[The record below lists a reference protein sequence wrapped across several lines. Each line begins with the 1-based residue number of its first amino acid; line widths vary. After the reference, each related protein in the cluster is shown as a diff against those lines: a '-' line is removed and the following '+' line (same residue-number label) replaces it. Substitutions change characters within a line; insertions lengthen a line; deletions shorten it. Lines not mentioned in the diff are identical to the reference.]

1 MADIYEALHKD
12 HEHLKSMLTAPDKPV
27 SQLLDDVSKDLAA
40 SLEAE
45 DTVLY
50 AHLEGRDEVDALV
63 TEARARQREV
73 RTLSLE
79 LLEDIGSKEHSAVL
93 VQRLREAVFHH
104 IDEEERDLFE
114 AARKVLSDEQA
125 VALGAEFDRQKL
137 RVEGRLA
144 GARPY

>member
-1 MADIYEALHKD
+1 M
-12 HEHLKSMLTAPDKPV
+12 

-50 AHLEGRDEVDALV
+50 AHLEGREEVDALV
-63 TEARARQREV
+63 AEARARQREV

-79 LLEDIGSKEHSAVL
+79 LLEDIGSKDQSAVL

-114 AARKVLSDEQA
+114 GARKVLSDEQA

-137 RVEGRLA
+137 RVEGRLV